1 MSVYTNYGEFY
12 DIVKYG
18 NKSWKCCFTEK
29 EIAENAHEIWFDCF
43 LYALDKG
50 KDYPYISES
59 LVQLYTN
66 LLEDLQNDNSN
77 IRALG
82 FIEFLDMNIPEIKG
96 IVQKRG
102 LK

>member
-1 MSVYTNYGEFY
+1 MSIYTNYGTFY
-12 DIVKYG
+12 EIVKYG
-18 NKSWKCCFTEK
+18 NEKWKCFFTEK

-43 LYALDKG
+43 LYTLDKG
-50 KDYPYISES
+50 KDHPYISES

-77 IRALG
+77 IRALE

-96 IVQKRG
+96 RCKNDI
-102 LK
+102 